1 MAAELAA
8 GGRGIVVGVDGSPL
22 SIEALRWAARLVP
35 VLGGPIIAVA
45 AWHVPNSGVS
55 FIDAAGIAW
64 DPEGDARTVLE
75 SSLVEAYGSARP
87 EGLEARLVHG
97 RPAPTLIGESR
108 GARLLIV
115 GSRGLGG
122 FMGMLLGSVSRAC
135 AEHAEVPVLV
145 LHAGAGVPGERVPGP
160 SL

>member
-35 VLGGPIIAVA
+35 VLGGPIVAVA
-45 AWHVPNSGVS
+45 AWHVPNAG
-55 FIDAAGIAW
+55 FIDAAGIEW
-64 DPEGDARTVLE
+64 DPEEDARVVLE
-75 SSLVEAYGSARP
+75 NALAEAYGDDRP
-87 EGLEARLVHG
+87 EGLESRLVRG

-122 FMGMLLGSVSRAC
+122 FIGMLLGSVSRAC

-145 LHAGAGVPGERVPGP
+145 LRADPRTSGDTAVPGP
-160 SL
+160 GV

>member
-22 SIEALRWAARLVP
+22 SVEALRWAERLAP
-35 VLGGPIIAVA
+35 VLGGPVIAVA
-45 AWHVPNSGVS
+45 AWHVPNAG
-55 FIDAAGIAW
+55 FIDAAGIEW
-64 DPEGDARTVLE
+64 DPEEDARGVLE
-75 SSLVEAYGSARP
+75 NALTEAYGDERP
-87 EGLEARLVHG
+87 EGLEVRLVHG

-122 FMGMLLGSVSRAC
+122 FIGMLLGSVSRAC
-135 AEHAEVPVLV
+135 AEHSEVPVLV
-145 LHAGAGVPGERVPGP
+145 LHAGPGASGDGVLSGP
-160 SL
+160 PL